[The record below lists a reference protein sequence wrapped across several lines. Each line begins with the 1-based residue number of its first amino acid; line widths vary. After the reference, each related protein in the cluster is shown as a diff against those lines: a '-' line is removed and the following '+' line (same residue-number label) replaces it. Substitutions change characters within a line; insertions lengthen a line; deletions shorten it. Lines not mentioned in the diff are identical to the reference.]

1 MPRVAARALHC
12 GRRMSTLRS
21 IFAFTFGLIIAFVLV
36 ALAGACTSPSV
47 AEPAP
52 DAAPLPLDPVGR
64 FAVTSTLSL
73 AEPPPAADAV
83 LDELLAATD
92 GPDDPSRY
100 LIDLMIARLPE
111 GRVRTY
117 AEAVAPYAAA
127 YVNGRIDEVAPRFAD
142 GARALSTG
150 LSRIAHRF
158 GTTEVLSIDASG
170 DALVTAADRGRRWYP
185 MRRTITGLRFDLR
198 TGGATVEVPFA
209 PEGLPDLVA
218 ATQVELGWPGAAD
231 ELADDRLALDGH
243 TVALPY
249 TALLRLGL
257 DRAVIPSVVPGAHDL
272 SGALVS
278 LVDCAHLGALVSEW
292 IGLGSP
298 DLYAQSCELGLTTLA
313 ARIYDR
319 IDAIEMPSVPLT
331 LSGAAIAVDADAD
344 GTVDTV
350 EGGAW
355 TGTLGDASA
364 SGTFAGTRR

>member
-1 MPRVAARALHC
+1 
-12 GRRMSTLRS
+12 MSTLRS
-21 IFAFTFGLIIAFVLV
+21 SFAFTFGLIIAFVLV

-127 YVNGRIDEVAPRFAD
+127 YLSGRIDEVAPRFAD

-158 GTTEVLSIDASG
+158 GTTELLSIDASG

-185 MRRTITGLRFDLR
+185 LRRTITGLRFDLR
-198 TGGATVEVPFA
+198 GGGGATVEVPFE

-218 ATQVELGWPGAAD
+218 ATRIELGWPGAAD
-231 ELADDRLALDGH
+231 ELADDRLALDSH
-243 TVALPY
+243 TMALPY

-272 SGALVS
+272 AGALVS
-278 LVDCAHLGALVSEW
+278 LVDCAHLGVLVSEW

-313 ARIYDR
+313 ARIYNR
-319 IDAIEMPSVPLT
+319 IDAIETPSVSLA
-331 LSGAAIAVDADAD
+331 LAGAAIAVDIDGD
-344 GTVDTV
+344 GTMDTV

-364 SGTFAGTRR
+364 SGTFAGIRR